1 MEHSNPEMGLTG
13 LDHSPEKTQSPPNPN
28 HFIPRSY
35 QVKVFEVAKRKNT
48 IAVLETGAG
57 KTMIAVMLIKH
68 ISEDMIK
75 SNGKRKLIIFLAP
88 TVNLVTQQFKVI
100 KDSTTLEVGEYY
112 GAKGVDEWSRSCW
125 EMEVQT
131 HDILAMTPQILL
143 DALRNAF
150 LSLEMFCL
158 LIFDEC
164 HRATGNH
171 PYTKIMKEFY
181 HTSGNRPKIFG
192 MTASPVIRK
201 GVSSTMDC
209 ENQISALESIL
220 DSQVYAI
227 EDRAEIEAYI
237 PSTVQTCRFY
247 EKAWL
252 LMNLGLK
259 DEMEALWSKYASMLE
274 LQREVPSQYQYY
286 QDIDDKIKML
296 RKRMSNDYMKIL
308 YCLNDLGL
316 ICAYEAVKVCL
327 ENAFE
332 VEEEFQFYRG
342 SSLKLKYFLDEVL
355 HIIEGFLR
363 SCMQLDNN
371 ICTDFEFD
379 YIKAHDLGYISPK
392 LHELLQIFQSFG
404 SGSQVPCLIFVER
417 IITANVIERYVKKV
431 PCLSHFTVSYLT
443 GSNKSVGAL
452 TPKLQKET
460 LESFRSGKVNLL
472 FSTDVVEEGIH
483 VPSCSCVIRFDLPK
497 TVRSYVQSRGR
508 CRTSESQF
516 ILMFE
521 RGNKKQIDQV
531 FDIIRSEYSMTETS
545 RNRDPEVCILRDCN
559 FEETKAYYVNA
570 TRASVTADSSVS
582 LVHRYCEKL
591 PGDKYFIPKPTFD
604 FEISEGLYQ
613 CKITLPPN
621 AAFQT
626 TVGPL
631 SSNTHLSKQL
641 VCLEACKKLHEVGA
655 LDDHLLPLIEEPLE
669 NDLITK
675 SKESSAGAG
684 TTKRKEL
691 HGTTCIRALCGTWGE
706 KLDGEIFEAYKFDFF
721 CNINETYSG
730 FVLLIESE
738 LDNDVQNI
746 EVDLQ
751 LISRM
756 VKSSVSSCGK
766 MHLSAK
772 EVMQAK
778 CFQEIFFNGL
788 FGRLFSGSE
797 SEGTKREFLLQTET
811 KSLWSSSYMY
821 LLLPIETLD
830 TSNTNPW
837 RVNWTGISSCAKV
850 VEFLKKNS
858 YLGLEHLNGD
868 QGNLSLSMTGSSMTE
883 YMASDLIHFANTSID
898 VHNLQDLLVLATHT
912 GRIYSI
918 VEVVS
923 SESAES
929 PFEETV
935 DAASLEHNYAEYFKT
950 KYGIVLVYPGQPLLR
965 LKQSHNPHN
974 LLGAEGA
981 ASKDGRSAEIKPQ
994 AHVHMPPEVL
1004 VSIDFRVDVLRSFY
1018 LLPSLMYRLE
1028 SLMLASQLRE
1038 EINGKS
1044 SNIKI
1049 SSSLILEALTTL
1061 RCCENFSLERLEFLG
1076 DSVLKYAV
1084 SSHLFLKYPEK
1095 HEGQL
1100 TARRTRAIC
1109 NANLH
1114 KLGTERNIQGYIRDG
1129 AFEPRRWAAPGQHS
1143 RFPDPCKCGVDTLEV
1158 PLDSRFQTKAPVKVG
1173 KFCDRGHRW
1182 MNSKTIA
1189 DSVEALI
1196 GAYYVGEGLFAALHV
1211 MKWLGIDSELELS
1224 LTIEAITRA
1233 SLRSYNPK
1241 NDQIAA
1247 LESKLSYKFS
1257 VKGLLQ
1263 DAITHASQQKLGVSY
1278 CYQRLEFL
1286 GDAVLDVLITQH
1298 FYHSHTD
1305 VDPGELTDLR
1315 SSAVSNESFARAAVR
1330 RNLHPHLQHCS
1341 GLLLSHIT
1349 EYEKLCTEALNNT
1362 SLLEEI
1368 KGPKALGDMVE
1379 SIAGAILID
1388 SKLDLD
1394 EVWRVFK
1401 PLLSP
1406 IVTPSSLQ
1414 LDPLRKLKERC
1425 DSLGYFVKE
1434 TITKE
1439 DAMVNAE
1446 LSLQLEDVIL
1456 VGKGYEQKAKAAKQR
1471 AARQLLKKF
1480 EGYLRSRDISYVQ
1493 FDSKRR
1499 KLGREHL
1506 DDLSSK
1512 DMDIDTCS
1520 KLTDDG
1526 SSKPIIHTNENMT
1539 QMLSS
1544 AESRVDFT
1552 PANGCSNE
1560 VFGDNIEN
1568 SGVPV
1573 IDSIN
1578 TRKGEP
1584 RKMLYELC
1592 QKLQWRRPE
1601 FTPTEDKSRTP
1612 IEFGEG
1618 SEKRQGFS
1626 SFVSDISLQIPNFGT
1641 IVCRGEPRADKNSSF
1656 DSAVV
1661 AMLYELE
1668 RRGRLTIGCS

>member
-1 MEHSNPEMGLTG
+1 
-13 LDHSPEKTQSPPNPN
+13 
-28 HFIPRSY
+28 
-35 QVKVFEVAKRKNT
+35 
-48 IAVLETGAG
+48 
-57 KTMIAVMLIKH
+57 
-68 ISEDMIK
+68 
-75 SNGKRKLIIFLAP
+75 
-88 TVNLVTQQFKVI
+88 
-100 KDSTTLEVGEYY
+100 
-112 GAKGVDEWSRSCW
+112 
-125 EMEVQT
+125 
-131 HDILAMTPQILL
+131 
-143 DALRNAF
+143 
-150 LSLEMFCL
+150 
-158 LIFDEC
+158 
-164 HRATGNH
+164 
-171 PYTKIMKEFY
+171 
-181 HTSGNRPKIFG
+181 
-192 MTASPVIRK
+192 
-201 GVSSTMDC
+201 
-209 ENQISALESIL
+209 
-220 DSQVYAI
+220 
-227 EDRAEIEAYI
+227 
-237 PSTVQTCRFY
+237 
-247 EKAWL
+247 
-252 LMNLGLK
+252 
-259 DEMEALWSKYASMLE
+259 MEASCFEESVESNFKDM
-274 LQREVPSQYQYY
+274 
-286 QDIDDKIKML
+286 DDTMKTL
-296 RKRMSNDYMKIL
+296 RKRLSDDYANIL
-308 YCLNDLGL
+308 YCLDNLGL
-316 ICAYEAVKVCL
+316 HIWEYRRKAILVSSNSNFFTAVKVYL
-327 ENAFE
+327 DNASCK
-332 VEEEFQFYRG
+332 EEYELYRE
-342 SSLKLKYFLDEVL
+342 SSSQCRYFLEEVL
-355 HIIEGFLR
+355 GIIRESFLHGGEFF
-363 SCMQLDNN
+363 L
-371 ICTDFEFD
+371 DFEFD

-431 PCLSHFTVSYLT
+431 TCLSHFTVSYLT
-443 GSNKSVGAL
+443 GSNKSVGAVA
-452 TPKLQKET
+452 PKLQKET

-472 FSTDVVEEGIH
+472 FATDVVEEGIH

-508 CRTSESQF
+508 CRTSDSQF
-516 ILMFE
+516 ILMLE

-531 FDIIRSEYSMTETS
+531 FDVIRSEYSMTETS
-545 RNRDPEVCILRDCN
+545 RNRDPEVCILRNCN

-570 TRASVTADSSVS
+570 TGASVTADSSVS
-582 LVHRYCEKL
+582 LIHRYCEKL

-604 FEISEGLYQ
+604 FEMSEGLYQ

-621 AAFQT
+621 AVFQT

-641 VCLEACKKLHEVGA
+641 VCLEACKMLHEMGA
-655 LDDHLLPLIEEPLE
+655 LDDHLLPLIKEPSE

-691 HGTTCIRALCGTWGE
+691 HGTTCIHALCGTWGE

-730 FVLLIESE
+730 FVLLIESK

-756 VKSSVSSCGK
+756 VRSSVSSCGK

-778 CFQEIFFNGL
+778 CFQEFFFNGL

-811 KSLWSSSYMY
+811 KPLWSSSYMY

-837 RVNWTGISSCAKV
+837 RVNWIGISSCANV
-850 VEFLKKNS
+850 VEFLKKNYS
-858 YLGLEHLNGD
+858 VGPEHFNGD

-883 YMASDLIHFANTSID
+883 CMASDLIHFANTSID

-918 VEVVS
+918 VEVIS

-929 PFEETV
+929 PFEEAV
-935 DAASLEHNYAEYFKT
+935 DAASLQYSYAEYFKT

-974 LLGAEGA
+974 LLGAEAGA

-1004 VSIDFRVDVLRSFY
+1004 VSIDFQVDVLRSFY

-1038 EINGKS
+1038 EINGKWG
-1044 SNIKI
+1044 NIKI

-1076 DSVLKYAV
+1076 DSVLKYVV

-1189 DSVEALI
+1189 DCVEALI

-1233 SLRSYNPK
+1233 SLRSYIPK

-1247 LESKLSYKFS
+1247 LESKLDYKFS

-1263 DAITHASQQKLGVSY
+1263 EAITHGILCWTCLSQGISIIATQI
-1278 CYQRLEFL
+1278 
-1286 GDAVLDVLITQH
+1286 LIRAK
-1298 FYHSHTD
+1298 
-1305 VDPGELTDLR
+1305 LTDLR
-1315 SSAVSNESFARAAVR
+1315 SASVNNENFAQVAVR
-1330 RNLHPHLQHCS
+1330 QNLQQHLQHCS
-1341 GLLLSHIT
+1341 GLLLSQIT
-1349 EYEKLCTEALNNT
+1349 EYVK
-1362 SLLEEI
+1362 SLSEPDNGTTLQGT

-1394 EVWRVFK
+1394 EVWRIFK

-1406 IVTPSSLQ
+1406 IVTPDKLE
-1414 LDPLRKLKERC
+1414 LPPLRELIELC
-1425 DSLGYFVKE
+1425 DSLG
-1434 TITKE
+1434 
-1439 DAMVNAE
+1439 A
-1446 LSLQLEDVIL
+1446 L
-1456 VGKGYEQKAKAAKQR
+1456 
-1471 AARQLLKKF
+1471 
-1480 EGYLRSRDISYVQ
+1480 
-1493 FDSKRR
+1493 
-1499 KLGREHL
+1499 
-1506 DDLSSK
+1506 
-1512 DMDIDTCS
+1512 
-1520 KLTDDG
+1520 
-1526 SSKPIIHTNENMT
+1526 
-1539 QMLSS
+1539 
-1544 AESRVDFT
+1544 
-1552 PANGCSNE
+1552 
-1560 VFGDNIEN
+1560 
-1568 SGVPV
+1568 
-1573 IDSIN
+1573 
-1578 TRKGEP
+1578 
-1584 RKMLYELC
+1584 
-1592 QKLQWRRPE
+1592 
-1601 FTPTEDKSRTP
+1601 
-1612 IEFGEG
+1612 
-1618 SEKRQGFS
+1618 
-1626 SFVSDISLQIPNFGT
+1626 
-1641 IVCRGEPRADKNSSF
+1641 
-1656 DSAVV
+1656 
-1661 AMLYELE
+1661 
-1668 RRGRLTIGCS
+1668 